1 MDRVLVLNHENE
13 IYFHKTTKQQD
24 LIWKSVDENSN
35 KEKEGTM
42 EKLIPITT
50 VNEIDREKP
59 YTAETFREVGVK
71 KLAHLTAIKELMESE
86 GYAEKRKAFEE
97 ERDRLF
103 AEIDRHT
110 SHIGEWEE
118 EMTQKIMEAPS
129 LSDEEKGRKMQD
141 EVYGKI
147 EEMHRRA
154 ESNEEYRKAIGEYRA
169 FLQNNELMEES
180 TLYNLKRTSP
190 ESMPFVD
197 LAKTLA
203 GEETEEINCEMPSDC
218 IYDQIKIWE
227 KYVES
232 GYLDDYKKAVE
243 EDERDKK
250 RSALQLNYLFS
261 ECDEVCFYAEENISF
276 GDESDDRFA
285 KILEGAV
292 RTEKTEN
299 YGMNVLCVF
308 LKPTQQL
315 KDYLL
320 SFKRFDRYHYDAYE
334 RYAPYF
340 SFADIRFL
348 KNGQTLLSCLTHEGY
363 FDVSDDIKPILDGFE
378 EKIK

>member
-1 MDRVLVLNHENE
+1 MQKIELSPNAGE
-13 IYFHKTTKQQD
+13 
-24 LIWKSVDENSN
+24 
-35 KEKEGTM
+35 
-42 EKLIPITT
+42 
-50 VNEIDREKP
+50 VNREKP

-118 EMTQKIMEAPS
+118 EMTEKIMEDPS

-147 EEMHRRA
+147 EEMHRQA
-154 ESNEEYRKAIGEYRA
+154 ESSEEYRKAIGEYRA

-197 LAKTLA
+197 LAKAFA
-203 GEETEEINCEMPSDC
+203 GEETEEINFEMPSDC

-285 KILEGAV
+285 KILEGVV
-292 RTEKTEN
+292 RTEN
-299 YGMNVLCVF
+299 YGMNVLCVH
-308 LKPTQQL
+308 LKPTRQL
-315 KDYLL
+315 KEYLL
-320 SFKRFDRYHYDAYE
+320 SFKRFDRYHFDAYQ
-334 RYAPYF
+334 RFDPYF

-348 KNGQTLLSCLTHEGY
+348 KDGKTLLSCLTHEGY
-363 FDVSDDIKPILDGFE
+363 FDVADDIKPVFDGFE
-378 EKIK
+378 EEIK